1 MDRARRCVRVK
12 TAVPLVLVFVFLWL
26 RTGPSLCRC
35 SSRAR
40 SRCRCCAVLFHL
52 RMWWWPSSG
61 CRLRGEFA
69 MSEPVLARLWSAT
82 VHS

>member
-1 MDRARRCVRVK
+1 MDRARRCVLVK
-12 TAVPLVLVFVFLWL
+12 TALPLFLVFVFLWL

-40 SRCRCCAVLFHL
+40 SRCCCCALLFRL

-61 CRLRGEFA
+61 CSLRAELA